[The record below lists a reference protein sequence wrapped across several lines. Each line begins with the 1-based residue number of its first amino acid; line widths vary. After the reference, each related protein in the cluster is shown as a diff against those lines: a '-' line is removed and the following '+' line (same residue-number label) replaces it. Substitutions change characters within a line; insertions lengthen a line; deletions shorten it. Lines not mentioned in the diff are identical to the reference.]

1 MRLSGKNNLIIP
13 TIQVQ
18 PFRSIRREQVSD
30 RYLGVTGYLGI
41 FVCSMG
47 LVTLATPEQLPW
59 IGILSLLTTLFVY
72 PKILRRFVSWNRV
85 LLLGL
90 MIIPPLFLFGEV
102 DQIILGIGYS
112 RQGGEMAIQILLR
125 FIIVMLAVDGLTES
139 VEITS
144 LAGLF
149 ERFGF
154 KGLGFSFGV
163 ALNMLPAL
171 RETCANT
178 WHCL

>member
-90 MIIPPLFLFGEV
+90 MIIPPLFLKLTKLSWELVIRGRVEKW
-102 DQIILGIGYS
+102 LS
-112 RQGGEMAIQILLR
+112 RY
-125 FIIVMLAVDGLTES
+125 FC
-139 VEITS
+139 
-144 LAGLF
+144 
-149 ERFGF
+149 
-154 KGLGFSFGV
+154 
-163 ALNMLPAL
+163 AL
-171 RETCANT
+171 
-178 WHCL
+178 